1 MVTTS
6 VKLDYLSREFLENP
20 YPTFAKLR
28 SESPIIW
35 DAEFHTGYSDGVGAW
50 HILSH
55 TAVQSLLRDRRISS
69 EVLPPD
75 LERYPVEVQ
84 EMIAGLFGITKKAM
98 LFSDP
103 PKHTRLRSLVS
114 KAFNPHVVEHMRPR
128 IQEIVDRILDN
139 LQGQTKINFMQDFA
153 EILPVNVVADLIG
166 FPREDHPR
174 IKNWVGNDVAFF
186 SGVDIS
192 LEFIH
197 KSRTEYLNYIQ
208 EQIDQRQQHL
218 GQDLLSALIVVQ
230 EEGDRLSDAELQGM
244 AWLLIGAGYGTT
256 VHILGNGLFAL
267 LQHPEQ
273 LQMLRENP
281 SLVETAVEEILRY
294 DTTVQF
300 IHRVAKEDLE
310 FQGNLIKA
318 GQDIYIWLGSANRDP
333 EVFSEPDRFDITRQH
348 NPHLTFGYGIH
359 LCLGFPLAKL
369 EVQIALKSIL
379 ERLPEFDLAPE
390 GCQWNSTPGGRGLLS
405 LPLILVN

>member
-28 SESPIIW
+28 SESPAIW

-55 TAVQSLLRDRRISS
+55 AAVQSLLRDRRISS
-69 EVLPPD
+69 EVPPPD
-75 LERYPVEVQ
+75 LDRYPAEVQ

-114 KAFNPHVVEHMRPR
+114 KAFNPHVVEHLRPR

-139 LQGQTKINFMQDFA
+139 LQGQTEINFMQDFA

-174 IKNWVGNDVAFF
+174 IRNWVGNDAAFY
-186 SGVDIS
+186 SGVHIS
-192 LEFIH
+192 LESAYQ
-197 KSRTEYLNYIQ
+197 SRTEYLNYIQ
-208 EQIDQRQQHL
+208 DQIDRRRQHL
-218 GQDLLSALIVVQ
+218 GKDLLSALITVQ
-230 EEGDRLSDAELQGM
+230 EEGDSLSDGELQGM
-244 AWLLIGAGYGTT
+244 VWLLISAGYQTT
-256 VHILGNGLFAL
+256 VHILGNGLLAL
-267 LQHPEQ
+267 LEHPEQ
-273 LQMLRENP
+273 LQLLRENP
-281 SLVETAVEEILRY
+281 DLVETAVEEILRY
-294 DTTVQF
+294 DTTVQL

-310 FQGNLIKA
+310 FNGSLIKA
-318 GQDIYIWLGSANRDP
+318 GQDVYMWLGSANRDP
-333 EVFSEPDRFDITRQH
+333 EVFPDPDRFDITRQH
-348 NPHLTFGYGIH
+348 NQHIGFGYGIH
-359 LCLGFPLAKL
+359 LCLGAPLARL

-379 ERLPEFDLAPE
+379 ERLPKFDLAPE
-390 GCQWNSTPGGRGLLS
+390 GYQWNSNPGGRGLES

>member
-1 MVTTS
+1 MVTAS

-28 SESPIIW
+28 SESPLIW

-69 EVLPPD
+69 EVPPPE
-75 LERYPVEVQ
+75 LERYPVEAQ
-84 EMIAGLFGITKKAM
+84 EMIAGLFSLTKKAM

-103 PKHTRLRSLVS
+103 PKHTRLRSLVG

-128 IQEIVDRILDN
+128 I
-139 LQGQTKINFMQDFA
+139 QDFA

-166 FPREDHPR
+166 FPLADHSR
-174 IKNWVGNDVAFF
+174 IKSWVDCDARFF
-186 SGVDIS
+186 GGESLS
-192 LEFIH
+192 LESVYQ
-197 KSRTEYLNYIQ
+197 SRTEYLNYIQ
-208 EQIDQRQQHL
+208 DQIDQRRRHL
-218 GQDLLSALIVVQ
+218 GKDLLSALIAVQ
-230 EEGDRLSDAELQGM
+230 EEGDSLSDGELQGM
-244 AWLLIGAGYGTT
+244 AWLLIGAGYQTT
-256 VHILGNGLFAL
+256 VHILGNGLFTL

-294 DTTVQF
+294 DTTVQL
-300 IHRVAKEDLE
+300 IHRVAKEDFE

-318 GQDIYIWLGSANRDP
+318 GQDLYMWLGSANRDP
-333 EVFSEPDRFDITRQH
+333 SVFPDPDRFDITRQH
-348 NPHLTFGYGIH
+348 NPHLSFGYGIH
-359 LCLGFPLAKL
+359 LCLGVPLARL
-369 EVQIALKSIL
+369 EVQIALKSTL
-379 ERLPEFDLAPE
+379 ERLPEFHLAPE
-390 GCQWNSTPGGRGLLS
+390 GCEWNCNPGARGLDS
-405 LPLILVN
+405 LPLVLS